1 MQSWIQKFVTTEG
14 VFAFLGGLW
23 FVVSAIFPTIPSTMP
38 AGLPIPGFENL
49 AISPGLFVA
58 VAFVPIF
65 IKVLVPGK
73 TPFIGTGASVT
84 MAKGPVEIKE
94 NQDA

>member
-1 MQSWIQKFVTTEG
+1 MQSWIQKYVTTEG
-14 VFAFLGGLW
+14 VFALLGGLW

-49 AISPGLFVA
+49 SISPGLFVA
-58 VAFVPIF
+58 VAFVPILLKTF
-65 IKVLVPGK
+65 IPGK
-73 TPFIGTGASVT
+73 TPFIGTGKSVT
-84 MAKGPVEIKE
+84 VTSAPVEVKE